1 MLKISEIKIT
11 NFRSIHD
18 ENFHLRPLTVLIGKN
33 DVGKS
38 NLLEAIRIL
47 LEGTAGSVD
56 TEDFYDEALPLEISA
71 ILEDVRPYLDLC
83 DERTKPKI
91 EKRIDEFGRLRIRR
105 QAKGPKQLTDIE
117 VEDPETRDFSP
128 VAGISA
134 PLKAM
139 LPEVISIGALADVA
153 DQAKGTQKDAL
164 GQLVNQ
170 VLSGIVQKIE
180 PKVQTAYEGADKI
193 LNVPRQG
200 ADERAPELIEIET
213 ELTKYLQQTFP
224 RASVRLRV
232 QLASIKE
239 ILDRVHVF
247 VREGSNE
254 DPYYRRGQGMQR
266 TLYLS
271 LLRAEADRIR
281 TDQQIVRPYI
291 LLFEEP
297 EAFLHPD
304 GQSKMREALTTISAG
319 AQVIAATHSPVMVR
333 PDSLSSVIRVEN
345 CQKDGCQRPVTRG
358 IGPIQTDNLTAN
370 QRQLMPLF
378 SVQRSSRFLFARG
391 VILVEGASDEHIF
404 SAIAARI
411 RGFRPEDYE
420 VSIIESGGKDKFV
433 AFAEILNSMGL
444 EVWIVTDLDFLWNG
458 AGEILQPD
466 PAYSQFVQDLRE
478 LVPDPDDVSE
488 AAKRAAKKRKTEACD
503 RDPQA
508 QRNALCEKLM
518 MSNIF
523 VLRHGE
529 IEDYVGLTQNSKG
542 QYLKAASEIRRG
554 NQEILYREEFERILD
569 ALAVWAGPPAI
580 QA

>member
-18 ENFHLRPLTVLIGKN
+18 QKFHLRPLTVLIGKN

-38 NLLEAIRIL
+38 NLLEAIKIL

-56 TEDFYDEALPLEISA
+56 IEDFYDAALPLEVSA
-71 ILEDVRPYLDLC
+71 ILEDIRPYVGLC
-83 DERTKPKI
+83 DEKTKPKI
-91 EKRIDEFGRLRIRR
+91 EKRIDERGRLRIRR
-105 QAKGPKQLTDIE
+105 QAKGPKQLTEIE
-117 VEDPETRDFSP
+117 VEDPETGVFST
-128 VAGISA
+128 VAGIGA
-134 PLKAM
+134 PLKPM

-170 VLSGIVQKIE
+170 VLSGIVQKLE

-200 ADERAPELIEIET
+200 ADERAPELIEIEA

-224 RASVRLRV
+224 KASVRLRV

-239 ILDRVHVF
+239 ILDRVHVC
-247 VREGSNE
+247 VREGNNE
-254 DPYYRRGQGMQR
+254 DPYFRRGHGMQR

-271 LLRAEADRIR
+271 LLRAEAARIR
-281 TDQQIVRPYI
+281 TVQQIARPYI

-304 GQSKMREALTTISAG
+304 GQAKMREALTTISAG
-319 AQVIAATHSPVMVR
+319 AQVIAATHSPVMVS
-333 PDSLSSVIRVEN
+333 PNSLHSVVRVEK

-358 IGPIQTDNLTAN
+358 FGLLQGDDMPPN

-391 VILVEGASDEHIF
+391 VILVEGSSDEHIF
-404 SAIAARI
+404 SAIAAQI
-411 RGFRPEDYE
+411 RGFNAEDLE
-420 VSIIESGGKDKFV
+420 VSIIESGGKSRFV
-433 AFAEILNSMGL
+433 AFAQILRSLGL

-458 AGEILQPD
+458 ADEVLDDD
-466 PAYSQFVQDLRE
+466 PAYAQFVQQLKR
-478 LVPDPDDVSE
+478 LVPDPNDRPESD
-488 AAKRAAKKRKTEACD
+488 KREAKKKRTAVCD
-503 RDPQA
+503 AELSA
-508 QRNALCEKLM
+508 QRDALCEKLI
-518 MSNIF
+518 MSGIF

-529 IEDYVGLTQNSKG
+529 IEDYVGLAQSSKG
-542 QYLKAASEIRRG
+542 QYLSAASEIRQGERK
-554 NQEILYREEFERILD
+554 IRYREEFERILH
-569 ALAVWAGPPAI
+569 ALEVWAGPPAI